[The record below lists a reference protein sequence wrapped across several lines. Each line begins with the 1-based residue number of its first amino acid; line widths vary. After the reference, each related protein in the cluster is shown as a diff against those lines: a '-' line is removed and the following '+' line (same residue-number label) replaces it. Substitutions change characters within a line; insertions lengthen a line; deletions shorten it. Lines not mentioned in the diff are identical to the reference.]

1 MWRHELSSES
11 HGFTL
16 VELLLALALVSL
28 LTMALTSFVLAW
40 QRQTYADYLRASLQD
55 DLQYTQEILTFHLR
69 RAYDIET
76 SGSTFEITVAEG
88 KQKFGHNA
96 GQKTIW
102 LHRASHP
109 ICSYIEQLEVDI
121 SQKPLV
127 RLRITTSSQIPG
139 IEQGLPLILEWE
151 VCMRNY
157 MRSAKGMMTWLGEN
171 GTKSV
176 GGWTWAAKPSS

>member
-88 KQKFGHNA
+88 NKSLVIMLAKRPSGCTGRVIPFA
-96 GQKTIW
+96 
-102 LHRASHP
+102 P
-109 ICSYIEQLEVDI
+109 ISSSWRSI
-121 SQKPLV
+121 SARSRWCV
-127 RLRITTSSQIPG
+127 CESQRVARYLALSKACP
-139 IEQGLPLILEWE
+139 
-151 VCMRNY
+151 
-157 MRSAKGMMTWLGEN
+157 
-171 GTKSV
+171 
-176 GGWTWAAKPSS
+176 